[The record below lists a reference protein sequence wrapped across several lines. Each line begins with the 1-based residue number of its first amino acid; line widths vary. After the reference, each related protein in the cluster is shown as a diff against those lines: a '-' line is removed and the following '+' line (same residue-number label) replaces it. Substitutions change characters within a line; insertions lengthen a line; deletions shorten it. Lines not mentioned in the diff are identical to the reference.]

1 MKNGPMLLTGFSSLN
16 LLDREVYRCQDQLG
30 GPQVMYP
37 NGVVSHETVDD
48 DQQGVESIGP
58 SCRV

>member
-48 DQQGVESIGP
+48 DQQGVD
-58 SCRV
+58 